1 MYFWL
6 CPGGRVHMKITCKQQ
21 DLSRGLSAV
30 SHAVS
35 SRSTLPILSNILLAT
50 DNGRLKLS
58 ATNLE
63 IGINCWVDAQIH
75 EDGATTVPA
84 KLLTDLVNSLPPAPV
99 DISVPEDSN
108 ILNVKSLG
116 SNANIK
122 GMDAS
127 EFPLIPSAEGG
138 EPPVLLDAVLLK
150 EMIAEVAFAAADDDS
165 RPVFTG
171 VQVQVNEEKITFA
184 AADAFRLAV
193 RVAPLPGDDH
203 PRGDILV
210 PARTLTELARILPAE
225 GPVEMIVTPNRSQV
239 LFHTPQL
246 DLVSR
251 LIDGTF
257 PNYRQIIPKEHA
269 TRAVIETKQFAED
282 VKRAALFARDS
293 SNITRVKINPGEND
307 GLEPGALTVEATAED
322 LGDNTSTVNAAV
334 DGPEL
339 QIIFNVKY
347 LADVLAVIGTP
358 EVALEANGATKPGV
372 IKPVGA
378 SDYTY
383 VIMPMHINRLLRGW
397 MGVLNET
404 VNLGATMS

>member
-1 MYFWL
+1 
-6 CPGGRVHMKITCKQQ
+6 MKITCKQQ

-35 SRSTLPILSNILLAT
+35 NRSTLPILSNILLAT

-84 KLLTDLVNSLPPAPV
+84 RLLTDLVNSLPQAPV

-108 ILNVKSLG
+108 ILNVKSAG
-116 SNANIK
+116 SSANIK

-138 EPPVLLDAVLLK
+138 EPPVRFDASQLK
-150 EMIAEVAFAAADDDS
+150 EIIEEVAFAAADDDS

-171 VQVQVNEEKITFA
+171 VLIHVSEEKITFA

-210 PARTLTELARILPAE
+210 PARTLTELARILPSE
-225 GPVEMIVTPNRSQV
+225 GQVEMIVTPNRSQV

-251 LIDGTF
+251 LIEGTF
-257 PNYRQIIPKEHA
+257 PNYRQIIPKESTTHA
-269 TRAVIETKQFAED
+269 RVVTKEFAEAA
-282 VKRAALFARDS
+282 KRAALFARDS
-293 SNITRVKINPGEND
+293 SNITRVKINAGAND
-307 GLEPGALTVEATAED
+307 GLEPGSITVEATAED
-322 LGDNTSTVNAAV
+322 LGDNVSTINAAV

-347 LADVLAVIGTP
+347 LADVLTVIGTP
-358 EVALEANGATKPGV
+358 EVILEANAPTKPGV
-372 IKPVGA
+372 IKPVG
-378 SDYTY
+378 SNDYTY
-383 VIMPMHINRLLRGW
+383 VIMPMHINR
-397 MGVLNET
+397 
-404 VNLGATMS
+404 

>member
-1 MYFWL
+1 
-6 CPGGRVHMKITCKQQ
+6 VKITCKQQ
-21 DLSRGLSAV
+21 DLSRGLTAV

-50 DNGRLKLS
+50 DQGRLKLA

-75 EDGATTVPA
+75 EEGTTTVPA
-84 KLLTDLVNSLPPAPV
+84 KLLTDLVSSLPQAPV
-99 DISVPEDSN
+99 DISVAEDTN
-108 ILNVKSLG
+108 LLTIKSSG
-116 SNANIK
+116 SIANIK

-257 PNYRQIIPKEHA
+257 PNFRQIIPKEHA
-269 TRAVIETKQFAED
+269 TRAVVETKLFAEA

-383 VIMPMHINRLLRGW
+383 VIMPMHINR
-397 MGVLNET
+397 
-404 VNLGATMS
+404 